1 MTTFTGNL
9 QSIYGFFKIY
19 AKMYYFLQNSLGG
32 GGRGFGVLC
41 IGCLDTAVLL
51 VARKLCMSI
60 FMHDSYLCILVQ

>member
-1 MTTFTGNL
+1 MDFL
-9 QSIYGFFKIY
+9 KFMQKCIIFYKI
-19 AKMYYFLQNSLGG
+19 LWG